1 MAKRTG
7 DTREE
12 EILTEAKTRFR
23 QCVNW
28 EAEARTR
35 FDFDYKFA
43 NGDAHNQY
51 QWDQAIVQDRL
62 ANRQPVLTINKT
74 QQHNLQIINDAKQNK
89 PGVNIRPVGENASFE
104 AAQVFQEVVRH
115 IEYIS
120 NAESVYDNATSFQV
134 QAGIG
139 YWRVTTD
146 YVDARSFNQEIY
158 IRPIKD
164 PRAVYLDPD
173 INEDDGSDARFGYIF
188 NDMPKDLFNDKY
200 PQWKGL
206 VGNNTT
212 FSGYNDGWFTENHIR
227 VAEYYKKSQKKET
240 LVAFIIPNDEEN
252 YGEYAGDQVIK
263 FLNELDEVEK
273 IAYKELKQLNDEN
286 KKAKIPTPEDF
297 EIRERKILTDNI
309 EWFKIAGNKI
319 IDEGP
324 WLGKYIPIIRLVGTE
339 TIIDGIL
346 DRKGHTR
353 ALINAQQMYNY
364 NCLDLDTK
372 LPTPTGWTTI
382 RDVKEGDYLI
392 DDKGLPTKVLG
403 ISPININRRCFKI
416 TFDSGAEIIADETH
430 LWTVEERGKRK
441 AKTFDWQTKTITT
454 KELAA
459 KKHYIK
465 VVEPVSL
472 DETLIPIHPYILGV
486 WLGDGSTGV
495 NSITTGIDDAL
506 EMKELLNSFGYK
518 AGDIRVNKDKTAT
531 NITVHG
537 LRNDL
542 INSKLLGNKHIPNK
556 YLRASYDQRL
566 ALLQGLMDTDG
577 CISKANNQCIFVNT
591 NTNLING
598 IIELLSSLGIKCTKE
613 IVKAAARKFPS
624 GETYN
629 CQEAYRITFTA
640 DPNQPVFKLS
650 RKLNIQQ
657 KDRNLH
663 WRRTKRHG
671 IKAIVEIPSVPVK
684 CLTVD
689 APSKLF
695 LAGEHFIPTHNTS
708 ANVEYG
714 ALQTKAPWIAPIEA
728 IEGFEEY
735 YKTANSINH
744 SFMPYNSIAEDGT
757 SIPAPSRPVAPQ
769 ASPAYVRQMEIA
781 QNEMMMASGQYQAQ
795 MGENENAKSGVAINA
810 RQRQG
815 DRATYH
821 FIDNNAKAIRFT
833 GKILIDLI
841 PKIYDTK
848 RVMRISASDGSIM
861 EITVDPKAENAVQR
875 IEQDPMQ
882 LKLDKQQQI
891 IQLIFNP
898 NVGLYDVQSEVGPSF
913 ATRRQEAFNALTQI
927 AAKNPEFMNVAG
939 DVLWKV
945 ADFPEAQVLAERW
958 RKIIPPNITGDA
970 PDPQLAEASAKLE
983 QQLMLI
989 ADQSKQIAEKERELD
1004 IKQMEADRLWRET
1017 AANVARLDYEAE
1029 TKRLAALGNSGP
1041 AVSLEQIQPVL
1052 KQLLRG
1058 MINAGE
1064 LREDAI
1070 VFPDEP
1076 PGMDEEGTAP
1086 EFDEEGNRPEIN
1098 DEEEPPVEGAQ
1109 RAPDGNW
1116 YVQQEGQ
1123 WFRVDQ

>member
-62 ANRQPVLTINKT
+62 TNRQPVLTINKT

-89 PGVNIRPVGENASFE
+89 PGVNIRPVGESASFE
-104 AAQVFQEVVRH
+104 AAQCFQEVVRH

-206 VGNNTT
+206 VGNNTS
-212 FSGYNDGWFTENHIR
+212 FSGYNEGWLTENHIR
-227 VAEYYKKSQKKET
+227 VAEYYRKTQKKET
-240 LVAFIIPNDEEN
+240 LVAFIIPDVANK

-263 FLNELDEVEK
+263 FLSELDEIEK
-273 IAYKELKQLNDEN
+273 AAYKELKQLNDEN
-286 KKAKIPTPEDF
+286 KKAKIPTPEDY
-297 EIRERKILTDNI
+297 EIRERKVLTDNI

-324 WLGKYIPIIRLVGTE
+324 WLGKYIPIVRLVGTE

-364 NCLDLDTK
+364 
-372 LPTPTGWTTI
+372 
-382 RDVKEGDYLI
+382 
-392 DDKGLPTKVLG
+392 
-403 ISPININRRCFKI
+403 
-416 TFDSGAEIIADETH
+416 
-430 LWTVEERGKRK
+430 
-441 AKTFDWQTKTITT
+441 
-454 KELAA
+454 
-459 KKHYIK
+459 
-465 VVEPVSL
+465 
-472 DETLIPIHPYILGV
+472 
-486 WLGDGSTGV
+486 
-495 NSITTGIDDAL
+495 
-506 EMKELLNSFGYK
+506 
-518 AGDIRVNKDKTAT
+518 
-531 NITVHG
+531 
-537 LRNDL
+537 
-542 INSKLLGNKHIPNK
+542 
-556 YLRASYDQRL
+556 
-566 ALLQGLMDTDG
+566 
-577 CISKANNQCIFVNT
+577 
-591 NTNLING
+591 
-598 IIELLSSLGIKCTKE
+598 
-613 IVKAAARKFPS
+613 
-624 GETYN
+624 
-629 CQEAYRITFTA
+629 
-640 DPNQPVFKLS
+640 
-650 RKLNIQQ
+650 
-657 KDRNLH
+657 
-663 WRRTKRHG
+663 
-671 IKAIVEIPSVPVK
+671 
-684 CLTVD
+684 
-689 APSKLF
+689 
-695 LAGEHFIPTHNTS
+695 NTS

-744 SFMPYNSIAEDGT
+744 SFMPYNSISEDGT
-757 SIPAPSRPVAPQ
+757 TIPAPTRPVAPQ

-781 QNEMMMASGQYQAQ
+781 QNEMMMASGQYQSQ

-821 FIDNNAKAIRFT
+821 FIDNNAKAIRYT

-841 PKIYDTK
+841 PKIYDTE

-861 EITVDPKAENAVQR
+861 EIKIDPKAEQAVQR
-875 IEQDPMQ
+875 VEQDPMQ
-882 LKLDKQQQI
+882 LKIDKQQQI

-927 AAKNPEFMNVAG
+927 AAQNEQFMGIAG
-939 DVLWKV
+939 DILWKV

-970 PDPQLAEASAKLE
+970 PDPQLAEATAKLE

-989 ADQSKQIAEKERELD
+989 AEQAKQLADKEREID
-1004 IKQMEADRLWRET
+1004 IKQSEVDRLWRET

-1029 TKRLAALGNSGP
+1029 TKRLVALGNSGP

-1076 PGMDEEGTAP
+1076 PGMDDGGTAP
-1086 EFDEEGNRPEIN
+1086 EFDEEGNRPKIEE
-1098 DEEEPPVEGAQ
+1098 DEEPPMEGAQ
-1109 RAPDGNW
+1109 KAPDGNW
-1116 YVQQEGQ
+1116 YVQNENG
-1123 WFRVDQ
+1123 WNRIDM